1 MTIQTTEINETN
13 MAQILGDGYSKT
25 ILMATH
31 MRPHTALEISEDH
44 GIPVAACY
52 RRIKS
57 LHEIG
62 LIRKEERYLTQKG
75 KRIWKYL
82 SNVHQIELFYSNGKV
97 MAKGELRNGYV
108 KDIR

>member
-1 MTIQTTEINETN
+1 MIIQTTEINETN
-13 MAQILGDGYSKT
+13 MARILGDDYSRK

-31 MRPHTALEISEDH
+31 MRSHTALEISEDH

-52 RRIKS
+52 RRIKA
-57 LHEIG
+57 LHDIG
-62 LIRKEERYLTQKG
+62 LIRKEERYLTHKG

-82 SNVHQIELFYSNGKV
+82 SNVHQIELFYKDGKV
-97 MAKGELRNGYV
+97 MARCELRNGYV